1 MYAALHDTVQTN
13 DPRENSMRLIAKV
26 APAAVAAPLLAM
38 PLLVT
43 ACSSASTPAASAT
56 ATAASTA
63 SSAPPAPASSA
74 QTAPATSSGGS
85 FGSLTAEQIG
95 SKANADLKAAK
106 SFHVSGSITA
116 GNDIN
121 LTSASGNCSGKITD
135 SGTTERFVQ
144 IGATLWINTGGDSM
158 YIKTSTAG
166 SPNSQVFELCDPS
179 QLASV
184 LGPLPG
190 LTKAGTTVV
199 GGRRV
204 EKLSVA
210 GVGSIDVTIS
220 STPEYVRFTAPGETL
235 TFSGINAPVSINPP
249 PASDV
254 IGA

>member
-1 MYAALHDTVQTN
+1 
-13 DPRENSMRLIAKV
+13 MRLIAKV
-26 APAAVAAPLLAM
+26 APAAVAAPLFIVT
-38 PLLVT
+38 PLLA

-63 SSAPPAPASSA
+63 SSAPPGPAPTSPA

-95 SKANADLKAAK
+95 SKANADLKEAK

-116 GNDIN
+116 GNEIN
-121 LTSASGNCSGKITD
+121 LTSTSGKCSGKITD

-144 IGATLWINTGGDSM
+144 IGATLWINTGGTSM

-204 EKLSVA
+204 EKLSI
-210 GVGSIDVTIS
+210 GGSGSIDVTIS
-220 STPEYVRFTAPGETL
+220 STPEYVRFAAPGETL

>member
-1 MYAALHDTVQTN
+1 
-13 DPRENSMRLIAKV
+13 MRLITKA
-26 APAAVAAPLLAM
+26 APAAVAAPLFIIT
-38 PLLVT
+38 PLLIT
-43 ACSSASTPAASAT
+43 ACSSASGPAAS

-63 SSAPPAPASSA
+63 SSAPPVPASSA

-95 SKANADLKAAK
+95 SKANADLKHAT
-106 SFHVSGSITA
+106 SFHVSGTISA
-116 GNDIN
+116 GDDID
-121 LTSASGNCSGKITD
+121 LTSTGSKCSGKITAG
-135 SGTTERFVQ
+135 GTTERFVQ
-144 IGATLWINTGGDSM
+144 IGATVWINTGGTSM

-166 SPNSQVFELCDPS
+166 SPNSQVFELCEPS

-184 LGPLPG
+184 LGPLTG
-190 LTKAGTTVV
+190 LAKAGTTVV

-204 EKLSVA
+204 EKLSVGGA
-210 GVGSIDVTIS
+210 GSIDVTIS
-220 STPEYVRFTAPGETL
+220 STPEYVRFAAPGETL